1 MEEQLDVLRLPDFKA
16 SGVIKPRS
24 QTMKDG
30 DWVRIFHLW
39 VMSRTP
45 VPSIIY
51 QQRGPNV
58 VWAPNM
64 LDVAVGGHYAA
75 GETGLDGIREA
86 EEELG
91 KKLNPAQTIY
101 IGQKMHIGEVTD
113 KGQKKN
119 IVEIYFI
126 EDDSPL
132 ESYMLDPEEVYALCS
147 CPIAE
152 LIKVHQDP
160 DYSFKVKAMKHDGT
174 MFDITVAQRSF
185 PWNWDNYHYKIAL
198 LADRYV
204 KGEQNLIY

>member
-16 SGVIKPRS
+16 SGVVKPRS

-30 DWVRIFHLW
+30 DWVRIFNLL
-39 VMSRTP
+39 VLSRTP

-64 LDVAVGGHYAA
+64 LDTTVGGHYTA
-75 GETGLDGIREA
+75 GESGLDGVREA

-91 KKLNPAQTIY
+91 KKFDPAQALY
-101 IGQKMHIGEVTD
+101 IGQKMHVGEVND

-119 IVEIYFI
+119 ILEIYFI

-132 ESYMLDPEEVYALCS
+132 DSYKLDPEEVYAVCS
-147 CPIAE
+147 CPVNE
-152 LIKVHQDP
+152 LIKAHQNP
-160 DYSFKVKAMKHDGT
+160 SYAFKAKAMKFDGT
-174 MFDITVAQRSF
+174 MFEIDVTRKSF
-185 PWNWDNYHYKIAL
+185 PWNWDDYHYKIAL
-198 LADRYV
+198 LADRYF